1 MVASAGVGLRL
12 TTGWSCGFGCV
23 SSPSGELV
31 EETVDERGGAV
42 ALGGALLGGF
52 VLGDFVFGSFVF
64 GGFVLGGLIVPQ
76 LVVGTFCQVEKALA
90 LGDIDGSP
98 TQLLV
103 EGGVV
108 EQVEVLEQQ

>member
-12 TTGWSCGFGCV
+12 TTGWSCGL
-23 SSPSGELV
+23 SGELV

-42 ALGGALLGGF
+42 ALGGVLRGGF
-52 VLGDFVFGSFVF
+52 VLGGFVF

-90 LGDIDGSP
+90 LGDIDGGP

-103 EGGVV
+103 EGGIV

>member
-12 TTGWSCGFGCV
+12 TTGWYCGFGWA
-23 SSPSGELV
+23 SGELV

-42 ALGGALLGGF
+42 ALGGVLRGGF
-52 VLGDFVFGSFVF
+52 VLGGFVFGSFVF

-90 LGDIDGSP
+90 LGDIDGGP

>member
-1 MVASAGVGLRL
+1 MAAIFL
-12 TTGWSCGFGCV
+12 
-23 SSPSGELV
+23 
-31 EETVDERGGAV
+31 
-42 ALGGALLGGF
+42 
-52 VLGDFVFGSFVF
+52 
-64 GGFVLGGLIVPQ
+64 LGGLIVPQ

-90 LGDIDGSP
+90 LGDIDGGP